1 MLVTL
6 ARASLVLSSKNVAAE
21 AFDGLSQYSH
31 CWLIYVFHENTDLP
45 GLWKQPPHK
54 DFKAK
59 VMEIFFY
66 QVAPALLCMF
76 DVPCFHNF
84 CLQILIAAA
93 RFSFLIIGDYESE
106 HSSWF
111 LYSL

>member
-21 AFDGLSQYSH
+21 ALDGLLQYSH

-59 VMEIFFY
+59 VITVY
-66 QVAPALLCMF
+66 C
-76 DVPCFHNF
+76 
-84 CLQILIAAA
+84 
-93 RFSFLIIGDYESE
+93 R
-106 HSSWF
+106 
-111 LYSL
+111 

>member
-21 AFDGLSQYSH
+21 ALDGLSQYSH

-59 VMEIFFY
+59 VMKLINDTSSFY
-66 QVAPALLCMF
+66 Q
-76 DVPCFHNF
+76 F
-84 CLQILIAAA
+84 CWNQETRWFRGYTFNVSNIDKM
-93 RFSFLIIGDYESE
+93 FLI
-106 HSSWF
+106 
-111 LYSL
+111 

>member
-1 MLVTL
+1 MIIRSVPIDPHSLFYRNGTPRQPMLVTL

-21 AFDGLSQYSH
+21 ALDGLSHYSH

-59 VMEIFFY
+59 VMKLIPHLHFITD
-66 QVAPALLCMF
+66 LLRSGGTF
-76 DVPCFHNF
+76 VLRPYF
-84 CLQILIAAA
+84 
-93 RFSFLIIGDYESE
+93 GV
-106 HSSWF
+106 
-111 LYSL
+111 YSG